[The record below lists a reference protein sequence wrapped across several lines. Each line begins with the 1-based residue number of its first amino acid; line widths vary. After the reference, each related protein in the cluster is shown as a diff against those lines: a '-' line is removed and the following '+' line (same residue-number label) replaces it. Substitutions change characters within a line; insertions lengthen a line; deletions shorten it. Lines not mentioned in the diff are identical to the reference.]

1 MYELAQD
8 EQEKNDEVYSFE
20 DVNMVVNPES
30 KEHLDGD
37 IVIDYKQNYGYV
49 LKNSYEILSFGM
61 RLKQK

>member
-20 DVNMVVNPES
+20 DVSIVVNPES

-49 LKNSYEILSFGM
+49 LKNSFEILSFGM